1 MLPGLDRYDADPV
14 QPLTQAGEGLDDLD
28 CDLPDLND
36 LSDLD
41 HDLSDLNDLDY
52 IVLTDAGLHS
62 SGSTRKKEKKNVD
75 YRRDEV
81 KHPLFFLKF
90 GLCFLVF
97 T

>member
-36 LSDLD
+36 L
-41 HDLSDLNDLDY
+41 DY

-62 SGSTRKKEKKNVD
+62 SGSYPEKRKKKTWITVGT
-75 YRRDEV
+75 RLSIRCSSISACA
-81 KHPLFFLKF
+81 F
-90 GLCFLVF
+90 
-97 T
+97 

>member
-62 SGSTRKKEKKNVD
+62 SGSYPEKRKKKTWITVGT
-75 YRRDEV
+75 RLSIRCSSISACA
-81 KHPLFFLKF
+81 F
-90 GLCFLVF
+90 
-97 T
+97 